1 MSSKRIPYFD
11 FYPAD
16 FMHGVR
22 GLTAT
27 EVGVYT
33 MLLCRIY
40 EENGPVEYN
49 AVRLSA
55 YCGIRESALVK
66 AIDRLVVLAKLTVEG
81 GMLSNPR
88 AMKEIE
94 AREIKLKNN
103 SRAGK
108 ASAEKRQQNQAEE
121 STVVQRP
128 FNHTDTDTDKR
139 KEEANASSKKQ
150 PKSSKLADGWTL
162 PVEWREAAI
171 GKGLSASEVD
181 HEGVQ
186 FANHHQ
192 AKGSRMVDW
201 QKAWGTWVG
210 NHVKWNAGKPK
221 RVHVTPRAANVSP
234 EFEMVLRAYGM

>member
-49 AVRLSA
+49 TIRLSA

-66 AIDRLVVLAKLTVEG
+66 AVDRLVVLAKLTVQD
-81 GMLSNPR
+81 GMLSNHR
-88 AMKEIE
+88 AMKEID
-94 AREIKLKNN
+94 ARETKLKNN

-108 ASAEKRQQNQAEE
+108 VSAKKRQQNQSIE
-121 STVVQRP
+121 STDVQRT
-128 FNHTDTDTDKR
+128 FNHTDTDTDKK
-139 KEEANASSKKQ
+139 KEEAKASCKKQ
-150 PKSSKLADGWTL
+150 VRSSRLPDGWTL
-162 PVEWREAAI
+162 PEEWRNAAI
-171 GKGLSASEVD
+171 EKGLTGSEAD

-201 QKAWGTWVG
+201 RKAWGTWIG
-210 NHVKWNAGKPK
+210 NRLKWDAGRPK
-221 RVHVTPRAANVSP
+221 KLQVVPRAANVSP

>member
-1 MSSKRIPYFD
+1 MSGKRIPYFD

-49 AVRLSA
+49 TVRLSA

-66 AIDRLVVLAKLTVEG
+66 AIDRLVVLAKLTVQD

-94 AREIKLKNN
+94 ARETKLKNN

-108 ASAEKRQQNQAEE
+108 ASAEKRQQNQSE
-121 STVVQRP
+121 SATDVQRT
-128 FNHTDTDTDKR
+128 FNHTDTDTDKK
-139 KEEANASSKKQ
+139 KEEALASSKK
-150 PKSSKLADGWTL
+150 PTKSSKLPEGWTL

-171 GKGLSASEVD
+171 EKGLTGPEAD

-192 AKGSRMVDW
+192 ARGSRMVDW
-201 QKAWGTWVG
+201 RKAWGTWVG
-210 NHVKWNAGKPK
+210 NHVKWNASKPK
-221 RVHVTPRAANVSP
+221 RVQIVPRAANVSP
-234 EFEMVLRAYGM
+234 EFEMVLRGYGM